1 MVGLRHGSGKPLSR
15 LSARQEGSPPWPHG
29 MGTLLRRWATQSV
42 LLKST
47 TLASALLRPVL
58 FTEATGQLVASW
70 CFACRVSRAWRGRGH
85 WAYGQQKLT
94 VERTPVK
101 SKHHQPVLL
110 ISVSLCFGKAKRI
123 NSPHVL
129 FMPSLQ
135 SLATTMTLVK
145 PTLNSFY
152 WYEIPIT
159 LLSKTDYECLTF
171 RQLWK
176 PLWGTVFLSSSAS
189 EQERNSGQSDKL
201 LKSLK
206 VSQTISQI
214 WTTSYGTTYNEY
226 S

>member
-1 MVGLRHGSGKPLSR
+1 MWQSMGWKSATQLSDLKKKRMVGLRHGSGKPLSR

-47 TLASALLRPVL
+47 TLASDLLRPVL

-70 CFACRVSRAWRGRGH
+70 CFACRVSRPWRGRGH

-94 VERTPVK
+94 VERMPVK

-110 ISVSLCFGKAKRI
+110 ISVSLCFGKAERI

-135 SLATTMTLVK
+135 SLATTGPFSSWWGRRVWTPCRLG
-145 PTLNSFY
+145 
-152 WYEIPIT
+152 
-159 LLSKTDYECLTF
+159 LLETQPLEAGSDMLTGAREPF
-171 RQLWK
+171 FHSRIK
-176 PLWGTVFLSSSAS
+176 A
-189 EQERNSGQSDKL
+189 
-201 LKSLK
+201 
-206 VSQTISQI
+206 
-214 WTTSYGTTYNEY
+214 
-226 S
+226 